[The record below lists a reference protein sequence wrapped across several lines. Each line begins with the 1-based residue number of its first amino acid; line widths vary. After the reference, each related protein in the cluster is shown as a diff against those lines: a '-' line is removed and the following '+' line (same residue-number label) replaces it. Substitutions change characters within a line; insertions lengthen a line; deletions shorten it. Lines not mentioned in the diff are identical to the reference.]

1 MYRLM
6 IVDDEDEE
14 RIGIRFLLNKF
25 GFSFEIEEAADGR
38 EALGKMGD
46 FEPDILFTDVKMPF
60 VNGIQLATEIR
71 QEYPGLP
78 IIFFSGY
85 DDFEYVKQA
94 LSLQAVDYILKP
106 VDPGE
111 FMRTI
116 STVLER
122 LQDQEEQDSRTQ
134 YFHRHFLLSRLLNGV
149 SLQKLEAGYGS
160 QELDVLRRYTR
171 LILLEFDG
179 DFFGKEVTSISDFAG
194 LFQEI
199 LPCPY
204 EFLDIN
210 PSQGVFF
217 LQDYDPDPDCVRKI
231 AQCIH
236 LTVEKQYGWKGYLA
250 VSEKLDHPDQIGP
263 AFERTEESLGERFFY
278 KDSYVYPMDAN
289 GQEKGSALADDGQLL
304 QAIEQG
310 IICRDMAGVRKD
322 VEILMDK
329 CRSNG
334 FQSYIY
340 TRFVCAN
347 LLKLICQSL
356 PSGKERLAGLVE
368 QLYSCTR
375 FADAETMIR
384 TLEDE
389 LEQQLEPDRE
399 SPRHMIQLVEQYI
412 REHYE
417 DVLSLDILAEKVYLT
432 PHYLSS
438 IFIQEKGVGINKYI
452 KTIRMDKA
460 RELLMKTNRKIS
472 DICIQVGYTN
482 VSYFCRSFRNE
493 YGVTPDQY
501 RRQDRP
507 ERTDA
512 ERTGRE

>member
-1 MYRLM
+1 
-6 IVDDEDEE
+6 
-14 RIGIRFLLNKF
+14 
-25 GFSFEIEEAADGR
+25 
-38 EALGKMGD
+38 
-46 FEPDILFTDVKMPF
+46 
-60 VNGIQLATEIR
+60 
-71 QEYPGLP
+71 
-78 IIFFSGY
+78 
-85 DDFEYVKQA
+85 
-94 LSLQAVDYILKP
+94 
-106 VDPGE
+106 
-111 FMRTI
+111 
-116 STVLER
+116 
-122 LQDQEEQDSRTQ
+122 
-134 YFHRHFLLSRLLNGV
+134 
-149 SLQKLEAGYGS
+149 
-160 QELDVLRRYTR
+160 
-171 LILLEFDG
+171 
-179 DFFGKEVTSISDFAG
+179 
-194 LFQEI
+194 
-199 LPCPY
+199 
-204 EFLDIN
+204 
-210 PSQGVFF
+210 
-217 LQDYDPDPDCVRKI
+217 
-231 AQCIH
+231 
-236 LTVEKQYGWKGYLA
+236 
-250 VSEKLDHPDQIGP
+250 
-263 AFERTEESLGERFFY
+263 
-278 KDSYVYPMDAN
+278 
-289 GQEKGSALADDGQLL
+289 
-304 QAIEQG
+304 
-310 IICRDMAGVRKD
+310 MAGVRKD